1 MEALIE
7 AASIRKA
14 LIREASTKTTDRVA
28 FDQSSFDQGALV
40 RTMDKVAFDQSG
52 SDQGVLGVH
61 LHIRKIEK
69 IRLRPDFFW
78 SQTSKYVIFNVLL
91 FRGMRDLGLAEQE
104 YRFTF
109 LRHA

>member
-1 MEALIE
+1 MALI
-7 AASIRKA
+7 
-14 LIREASTKTTDRVA
+14 
-28 FDQSSFDQGALV
+28 
-40 RTMDKVAFDQSG
+40 RTMDKVAFDQNG
-52 SDQGVLGVH
+52 SDQGALEVH